1 MCPNVVDFNLGVFLV
16 QILFNCNFTFLK
28 YFRKLTFRLQNLHN
42 YNLVIRKVL
51 YFFNFKIIIINNS
64 QDVDEVDSE
73 LCFGFP
79 SILTNAGLL

>member
-1 MCPNVVDFNLGVFLV
+1 MSFIIF
-16 QILFNCNFTFLK
+16 F
-28 YFRKLTFRLQNLHN
+28 LQNLHN